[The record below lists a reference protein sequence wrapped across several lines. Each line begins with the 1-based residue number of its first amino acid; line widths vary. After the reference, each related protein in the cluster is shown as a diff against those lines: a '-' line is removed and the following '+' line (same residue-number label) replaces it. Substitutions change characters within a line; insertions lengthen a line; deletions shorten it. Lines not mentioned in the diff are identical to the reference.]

1 MTRVRPRDLAMLVVI
16 TLIWGFNLIV
26 SKFGVSE
33 IPPLLFT
40 ALRFGV
46 LCALLFPFL
55 RVVPGQMNAMV
66 VAALLSGAIN
76 FALLF
81 AGIAIAKNV
90 SAVAIA
96 AQLGVPF
103 TTLLSIALLGETVHW
118 RRWTG
123 IGLSFGGVLVIGLD
137 PQVFSHW
144 PSLLLVI
151 ASAFVGSL
159 GLIAVKRLSGFSPL
173 ELQAWFSWVSLPL
186 LVLLAAVVERPGLEV
201 LAGISWPGWGAIAY
215 TAVLG
220 SLVAHTG
227 FYYLVQKYPVTSI
240 APMTVLSPIFS
251 VAFGVWLL
259 GDELTGRIAVGGAL
273 TLAGV
278 LIINLRERRLTD
290 TGS

>member
-33 IPPLLFT
+33 IPPLQFT

-46 LCALLFPFL
+46 LCALLVPFL

-137 PQVFSHW
+137 PQVFAHW

-240 APMTVLSPIFS
+240 APMTVLSPVFS